1 MYSHQNINTKKIP
14 HNKRRLVSLDIKEI
28 IMELNELKK
37 VPVRSLYHNIELASE
52 KYGDSTLFA
61 FERSKVDYEI
71 SYKQFY
77 EYTNAMI
84 RGFIHLGIAG
94 KRVAIIGENSPEWIA
109 TYIAAITSGGVA
121 VPIDVALSKEQL
133 VEFARMAEI
142 DVLAYSNTWAS
153 YVEENADT
161 FEGITNFL
169 RLNDDCF
176 DHTSATVYELEKF
189 SSVSKVAHTG
199 NAVTNISVPEQDDE
213 KMSIMLFT
221 SGTTGT
227 SKIVMLTQKN
237 ICTVINSAREPL
249 KDINE
254 NDTMLSVLPVHHTY
268 ELTCGIFCA
277 LDHGCKICINDSIKH
292 VSKNLK
298 KYKPTTMAVVPLYV
312 EVFYN
317 NIMKAVRK
325 QGIEKTFNIAL
336 KASTLAKKMHI
347 DLSKK
352 LFGKV
357 MEAFGGRLCKLVCGG
372 AALRPELIATFRA
385 IGVEI
390 VQGYGITECA
400 PLVSVVPFGVYNPKS
415 CGKIVDSMQVFIDKE
430 NPSDEF
436 GEIVVKGNNVMLG
449 YYKNEQATK
458 EVLSDTGWFY
468 TGDYGYVDKNGY
480 LYITGRKKNI
490 IVLQDGK
497 NVFPEE
503 IEEYL
508 GTIPHIKE
516 CVVVGRQKD
525 NDFAIT
531 AIVYPDFEYTDSQGL
546 KSKDEVYNAIR
557 DQINNVNRKL
567 VGYKRVMALEF
578 VDEEFEKTPSKK
590 IKRFLYK

>member
-1 MYSHQNINTKKIP
+1 
-14 HNKRRLVSLDIKEI
+14 
-28 IMELNELKK
+28 MELKELKK
-37 VPVRSLYHNIELASE
+37 VPVRSLYHNIELASQ
-52 KYGDSTLFA
+52 KYGDHPLFA
-61 FERSKVDYEI
+61 FERNRTDYEI
-71 SYKQFY
+71 SYNEFY
-77 EYTNAMI
+77 EYTNAVT
-84 RGFIHLGIAG
+84 RALIHFGLAG
-94 KRVAIIGENSPEWIA
+94 KRVAIIGENSPEWIV
-109 TYIAAITSGGVA
+109 TYLSTITAGGVA

-133 VEFARMAEI
+133 VEFAKMAEVE
-142 DVLAYSNTWAS
+142 VLAYSSTWAS
-153 YVEENADT
+153 FVEEHADD
-161 FEGITNFL
+161 FEGVSTFIK
-169 RLNDDCF
+169 LNDYSF
-176 DHTSATVYELEKF
+176 DFKTEQVYELERF
-189 SSVSKVAHTG
+189 SSVSKLAHTG
-199 NAVTNISVPEQDDE
+199 NAITDINIPKQDPE

-227 SKIVMLTQKN
+227 SKIVMLSQKN
-237 ICTVINSAREPL
+237 ICTVINSARVPL
-249 KDINE
+249 AKFTED
-254 NDTMLSVLPVHHTY
+254 DVLLSVLPVHHTY

-298 KYKPTTMAVVPLYV
+298 KYKPTGMAVVPLYV

-317 NIMKAVRK
+317 NIMRSVRK
-325 QGIEKTFNIAL
+325 QGIEKTFNFAL
-336 KASTLAKKMHI
+336 KASTAAKKINI

-372 AALRPELIATFRA
+372 AALRPELVSTFRA

-436 GEIVVKGNNVMLG
+436 GEIVVKGSNVMLG
-449 YYKNEQATK
+449 YYNNEQATK
-458 EVLSDTGWFY
+458 EVLSDSGWFY
-468 TGDYGYVDKNGY
+468 TGDYGYVDKKGY

-508 GTIPHIKE
+508 GSIPHIKE

-525 NDFAIT
+525 NDLCIT
-531 AIVYPDFEYTDSQGL
+531 ALVYPDFDYTDSIGL
-546 KSKDEVYNAIR
+546 KSKEEVYNAIR
-557 DQINNVNRKL
+557 EQINNTNRKL
-567 VGYKRVMALEF
+567 VGYKRIMALEF
-578 VDEEFEKTPSKK
+578 MEEEFEKTPSKK

>member
-1 MYSHQNINTKKIP
+1 
-14 HNKRRLVSLDIKEI
+14 
-28 IMELNELKK
+28 MELKELKM
-37 VPVRSLYHNIELASE
+37 VPVRSLYNNIELASQ
-52 KYGDSTLFA
+52 KYGDHPLFA
-61 FERSKVDYEI
+61 FERNRTDYEI
-71 SYKQFY
+71 SYNEFL
-77 EYTNAMI
+77 EYTNSMTKA
-84 RGFIHLGIAG
+84 FIHFGLAG
-94 KRVAIIGENSPEWIA
+94 KRVAIIGENSPEWIVTYLA
-109 TYIAAITSGGVA
+109 TITAGGVA

-133 VEFARMAEI
+133 VEFAKMAEVE
-142 DVLAYSNTWAS
+142 VLAYSTTWS
-153 YVEENADT
+153 TFIEEHADE
-161 FEGITNFL
+161 FEGVSNFIK
-169 RLNDDCF
+169 LNDYSF
-176 DHTSATVYELEKF
+176 DFKTEEVYELERF
-189 SSVSKVAHTG
+189 TSVSKIAHTG
-199 NAVTNISVPEQDDE
+199 NTLSDIKIPKQDVE

-227 SKIVMLTQKN
+227 SKIVMLSQKN

-249 KDINE
+249 SKIDE
-254 NDTMLSVLPVHHTY
+254 NDVLLSVLPVHHTY
-268 ELTCGIFCA
+268 ELTCGIFTA

-298 KYKPTTMAVVPLYV
+298 KYKPTMLAVVPLYV

-317 NIMKAVRK
+317 NIMKSVRK
-325 QGIEKTFNIAL
+325 QGIEKTFNFAL
-336 KASTLAKKMHI
+336 KASTAAKKVNI

-357 MEAFGGRLCKLVCGG
+357 MDAFGGRLCKLICGG
-372 AALRPELIATFRA
+372 AALRPELVATFRA
-385 IGVEI
+385 IGVE
-390 VQGYGITECA
+390 VLQGYGITECA

-458 EVLSDTGWFY
+458 EVLSDSGWFY
-468 TGDYGYVDKNGY
+468 TGDYGYVDKKGY

-508 GTIPHIKE
+508 GSIPHIKE
-516 CVVVGRQKD
+516 TVVVGRQKD
-525 NDFAIT
+525 NDLCIT
-531 AIVYPDFEYTDSQGL
+531 AIVYPDFDYTDSIGL
-546 KSKDEVYNAIR
+546 KTKEDVYNAIR
-557 DQINNVNRKL
+557 EQINNTNRKL
-567 VGYKRVMALEF
+567 VGYKRIMALEF
-578 VDEEFEKTPSKK
+578 LDEEFEKTPSKK